1 MAELAPVP
9 PPSRSRTASAELR
22 LESDRGYLPVSGRAT
37 AWPAGDAGGLPRLDA
52 SPPPVRRAMTPYW
65 SRPVC
70 DVPRGPRNSPAEHSE
85 GPNGELAIGIGRS
98 LGTVVVTL
106 VGPVDTPAATRLAA
120 TLSDLIDGQGNLAI
134 AVDLSD
140 VRRVGPS
147 GLQVLSDAAFDLER
161 RGGRLSLCEARQG
174 VLHALH
180 LAGLGRFIGGP
191 IVEEAGPRASPGG
204 SGRSSRSPNRRA
216 APDHPAGSGR
226 ERKPGGGRNDRA

>member
-9 PPSRSRTASAELR
+9 PLSRSRTASAELR
-22 LESDRGYLPVSGRAT
+22 LESDRRHPPVSGRAT
-37 AWPAGDAGGLPRLDA
+37 ARPARDAGPLPRLGA
-52 SPPPVRRAMTPYW
+52 SPSAVRRPTTPYR

-70 DVPRGPRNSPAEHSE
+70 EVPRGPQNSPPGHSE
-85 GPNGELAIGIGRS
+85 GPNGELAISIGRS

-106 VGPVDTPAATRLAA
+106 VGSVDTPAAPRLAA

-134 AVDLSD
+134 AVDLSA
-140 VRRVGPS
+140 VRRVGAS

-174 VLHALH
+174 VLDALR

-191 IVEEAGPRASPGG
+191 VVEEVARRTSPGG
-204 SGRSSRSPNRRA
+204 SGRASRSSTRRA

-226 ERKPGGGRNDRA
+226 ERNPPGGRNDRA